1 MGFEWFWSFFHIL
14 SMCDR
19 LLVLELFG
27 KKKSRMWRTKEPDQ
41 CHPTPWVL
49 SAAGQ
54 VRTQVGAEERW
65 VRCREGQWTER
76 SQNSGDAK
84 ETSAGFSWNGGI
96 PKNQPKFV
104 FISWKT
110 HGSNV
115 QTVWVARILWKPHIV
130 DDGTEGYP
138 MVPNSTSVPV
148 QSHAWTRCQLWRLK
162 GSSNAGT
169 VRHLVHCQRSTTW
182 WWSQW
187 SFRQHTRI
195 QWCVWAGGL

>member
-84 ETSAGFSWNGGI
+84 ETSAGFPEMEVSPKSTKICFHQLENPWFKRSNCLSCAYFMKTPYCRWWNWG
-96 PKNQPKFV
+96 
-104 FISWKT
+104 
-110 HGSNV
+110 
-115 QTVWVARILWKPHIV
+115 
-130 DDGTEGYP
+130 
-138 MVPNSTSVPV
+138 VPNGTQLYVRTSSKPRLDQVSTLEAERFKQCRDCQTPSALSTQHYMVVEPV
-148 QSHAWTRCQLWRLK
+148 K
-162 GSSNAGT
+162 
-169 VRHLVHCQRSTTW
+169 
-182 WWSQW
+182 
-187 SFRQHTRI
+187 F
-195 QWCVWAGGL
+195 